1 MERRQ
6 FIKGA
11 AVTVGGLASGLN
23 PGSGMAEDSLAKPV
37 TPAIGSTSNDR
48 LVRAVSVGFPN
59 DSQNK
64 LPLTKIA
71 ELVDREGAKGADIIS
86 LPEFCRG
93 KSAAE
98 PLDGPTVSAM
108 AHLAM
113 KHRTYIV
120 CPINR
125 KDGGLC
131 FDSAVLLDR
140 SGRVVGI
147 YDKMYPVYEDEIMW
161 NPSIHPGEAVRVFAT
176 DFGRVG
182 IAICFDINWSPV
194 WRHLS
199 NLGAEL
205 VIFPSEMSGGRC
217 LQARAV
223 QYNYYIMSAT
233 TLPDCLIYDIDG
245 DLIAHDH
252 ENSGKGLN
260 ITRRTLDLDRCIFYT
275 YKRNEARLKVLLQE
289 HPDDVEVDKDLDM
302 ETAWVVLRAK
312 RPGISARALARQ
324 YGVEE
329 LRHYINR
336 SRAEIDRSRGWEFS

>member
-11 AVTVGGLASGLN
+11 AFAVGTLASGLE
-23 PGSGMAEDSLAKPV
+23 SGIGLADDKL
-37 TPAIGSTSNDR
+37 TAQATAGKQAANYNR
-48 LVRAVSVGFPN
+48 NVRAVSIGFDN
-59 DSQNK
+59 GRNK
-64 LPLTKIA
+64 LPLTRIA
-71 ELVDREGAKGADIIS
+71 ELVDREGAHGADIIS

-98 PLDGPTVSAM
+98 PLNGPTVSAM
-108 AHLAM
+108 ASLAR
-113 KHRTYIV
+113 KHSTYIV

-125 KDGGLC
+125 KDGGLY

-140 SGRVVGI
+140 RGRVAGI
-147 YDKMYPVYEDEIMW
+147 YDKMYPVYENEIKW
-161 NPSIHPGEAVRVFAT
+161 NPSIHPGQAVPVFST

-182 IAICFDINWSPV
+182 IAICFDVNWSPV

-199 NLGAEL
+199 NLSAEL
-205 VIFPSEMSGGRC
+205 VIFPSEMSAGRC
-217 LQARAV
+217 LQARAI

-233 TLPDCLIYDIDG
+233 TIPDCLIYDIDG
-245 DLIAHDH
+245 DLIVHDH
-252 ENSGKGLN
+252 ENAGKGLN

-275 YKRNEARLKVLLQE
+275 YKLNQAKLKVLLQE

-302 ETAWVVLRAK
+302 ETAWVVLKAK
-312 RPGISARALARQ
+312 RPDVSARALARQ
-324 YGVEE
+324 YGLEE

-336 SRAEIDRSRGWEFS
+336 SRCEADKARGWEFS